1 MKSWHSVLKC
11 CQFQIQAEVLLALA
25 CYCKC
30 KPLKWW
36 LMRNGWN
43 SILHRKFKDLRGKGG
58 RSTCLTLGPDCSW
71 NSILLCLGVCQK
83 LGKINSIW
91 LCAIK
96 QALLITGNLVLEL
109 HSATPTLF
117 SFLSY
122 QVHFTLFC
130 LWPFYLTSFYGF
142 LLSFLTL
149 SSNLSAFHHLHLLFQ
164 KKKKKE
170 SSSESGRKACPAL
183 SAKLQLG
190 G

>member
-1 MKSWHSVLKC
+1 MPNFSPVLHV
-11 CQFQIQAEVLLALA
+11 ILLNTLLLSHLWFDVFSPWILI
-25 CYCKC
+25 CREL
-30 KPLKWW
+30 PL
-36 LMRNGWN
+36 
-43 SILHRKFKDLRGKGG
+43 FKDLRGKGG